1 MEMTSAFLFPEKL
14 RNQKIELGMELVK
27 GKEYAKQ
34 LEAIFDNIVVGDEGV
49 ALKQELA
56 QKILR
61 SFTDSLAKISV
72 CRTKDLGQMKN
83 FHKSDFVKEKRG
95 CYKRRK
101 EVVSWLNVSPTT
113 EDGYAWRKYGQKA
126 IQNSKHLGTLYKL
139 SVIEVFTNTFQ
150 VQFDSSNKHKI
161 IYVFKCYFRCTNK
174 FDQDCKALKQVQK
187 LEGEGGNMYQTTYF
201 SQHTC
206 KDQTMAPIISDYEA
220 SESTSIIDFR
230 VKMPTSKP
238 FQHIPPRND
247 TFVASI
253 PKQESNG
260 DTQSDLTDNV
270 SSIESNVIMW
280 PDNVASQ
287 DCSPKMGSFHDQ
299 EVASS
304 LFDGDASIYLDG
316 LDIKNLINDAFPDF
330 SYEDL

>member
-34 LEAIFDNIVVGDEGV
+34 LEAIFDNIVLGDEGV
-49 ALKQELA
+49 ALKEELA

-61 SFTDSLAKISV
+61 SFTDSLAKISL

-83 FHKSDFVKEKRG
+83 FQKSDFVESSKKRPAEMMKEKRM

-126 IQNSKHLGTLYKL
+126 IQNSKHPR
-139 SVIEVFTNTFQ
+139 
-150 VQFDSSNKHKI
+150 
-161 IYVFKCYFRCTNK
+161 CYFRCTNK

-206 KDQTMAPIISDYEA
+206 KDQTMAPITSDYEA

-280 PDNVASQ
+280 PDNVGSE
-287 DCSPKMGSFHDQ
+287 DCSPKIGSFHDQ

-304 LFDGDASIYLDG
+304 LFDGDASIYLAG